1 MIRRGTPI
9 LGAARSR
16 RNDVVGRVVVAA
28 PAPCGDTVPGGTPA
42 AVPPA
47 LREHVPPSPPAV
59 PPSQQPN
66 DVVVPRVVDDGGRP
80 CRRRPHLPGAAVR
93 GGDSSSP
100 SQFDDDYDGARLQ
113 LHLRLLHYVPSPSSF
128 LFPAPPPPG
137 SSVPTSPSPPTILKP
152 DGEQSVNFLL
162 IDFGFLPPHEQGVL
176 ITLVF
181 GPFSEVGNGNGNTT
195 VAVLFL
201 ESFKSLKRRTDE

>member
-1 MIRRGTPI
+1 M
-9 LGAARSR
+9 
-16 RNDVVGRVVVAA
+16 VVGHADVDRTFLVRRCVVVTRHLLRNLMMIMMVHAYSYTYA
-28 PAPCGDTVPGGTPA
+28 SFIMSHPHPHFYSQHLLLL
-42 AVPPA
+42 AVQ
-47 LREHVPPSPPAV
+47 
-59 PPSQQPN
+59 SQRHP
-66 DVVVPRVVDDGGRP
+66 
-80 CRRRPHLPGAAVR
+80 L
-93 GGDSSSP
+93 
-100 SQFDDDYDGARLQ
+100 LQ
-113 LHLRLLHYVPSPSSF
+113 R
-128 LFPAPPPPG
+128 
-137 SSVPTSPSPPTILKP
+137 ILKP